1 MSERAFCSPGTRVEV
16 IDDQTPTG
24 PRSGVVLYVG
34 SDAHAL
40 VGWDDD
46 STSVLPQE
54 TLLPMLADGTQ
65 LSANGVEENWSL
77 A

>member
-16 IDDQTPTG
+16 IDDQTPTS

-34 SDAHAL
+34 SDARVL
-40 VGWDDD
+40 VGWDDE

-54 TLLPMLADGTQ
+54 TLLPMLADD
-65 LSANGVEENWSL
+65 GVARSSTT